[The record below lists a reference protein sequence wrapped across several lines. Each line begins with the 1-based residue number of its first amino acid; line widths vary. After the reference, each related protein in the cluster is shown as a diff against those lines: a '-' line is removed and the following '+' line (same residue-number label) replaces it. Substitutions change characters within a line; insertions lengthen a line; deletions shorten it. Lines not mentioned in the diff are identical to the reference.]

1 LLSSDGNVSVKKSG
15 KVMFIKND
23 FEPLDRLD
31 GATEVRLNG
40 IQASIHERIDL
51 NSN

>member
-23 FEPLDRLD
+23 FEPLNRLNA
-31 GATEVRLNG
+31 GTEVRLNE
-40 IQASIHERIDL
+40 IQASFHERIDL